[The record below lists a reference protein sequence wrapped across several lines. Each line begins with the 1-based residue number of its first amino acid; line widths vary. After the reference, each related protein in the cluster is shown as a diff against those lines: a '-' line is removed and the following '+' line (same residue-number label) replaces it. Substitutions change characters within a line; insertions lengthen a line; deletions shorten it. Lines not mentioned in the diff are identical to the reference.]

1 MVQLEFPTYSL
12 SFNSLWCNYQ
22 DVDKGKDT
30 TFYQIGKT
38 EGMFTNII
46 KNFLG
51 FSISLYCR
59 SFAIANKEV
68 RHGDC
73 LDGLLH

>member
-1 MVQLEFPTYSL
+1 MVQLEFPIYSL

-30 TFYQIGKT
+30 TFYQIGKN
-38 EGMFTNII
+38 GRHVDKHKRVIF
-46 KNFLG
+46 FLG

-59 SFAIANKEV
+59 SFAI
-68 RHGDC
+68 
-73 LDGLLH
+73 